1 MNSLSRT
8 LLLAP
13 ILFLNLLSSMA
24 IAQQKEHYELSKDSK
39 VQKNVPQGEIKGPF
53 QWKNSSIFPGT
64 ERNYS
69 IYIPSQYDATKPC
82 CLLVVQDGLRKAQQ
96 WKFPTVL
103 DNLIHEKQIPPMI
116 GVFISPGVVPAPNS
130 NSQPR
135 FNRSFEYDG
144 MGDSYARF
152 LLKEILPAVKK
163 KYNISEDPNDRMI
176 AGSSSGA
183 ICAFTVAWERPD
195 SFRRVFSAVGTFV
208 SLRGGNEYPALVR
221 KFETKPIRIYLQDGS
236 NDLDIYGGNW
246 WNANQTMLS
255 SLQFAGYDV
264 KHAWGKGGHNGKHS
278 TAILPDAMRWLWRDY
293 PKPIKIIQ
301 GKKRRTDIL
310 IPGEDWQLI
319 GEGYK
324 YAEGPAV
331 NADGE
336 VFFSD
341 VPSSKIYRIGLDGK
355 VSLFA
360 DNTQRSNGL
369 MFAADGKLYACQSG
383 AKRIVR
389 YDNQGN
395 SETVVK
401 DVNSND
407 IVMLPKGGYFSDP
420 QNHQVWHFTLD
431 GKKKVVAKD
440 IEFPNGLHTSTDH
453 AFLLVNDSK
462 GRFNYSFQI
471 QPDGSLVNRQLYGHL
486 HRGDNDKDCWADGM
500 TIDSE
505 GRTYIA
511 TRIGLQVMDQLG
523 RVHLIINKPQA
534 AKLSNVV
541 FGGADLNTIYATST
555 DKVYRRKLKARG
567 VVPWKGAVKPPR
579 PSL

>member
-1 MNSLSRT
+1 MKFLSLTFCLTS
-8 LLLAP
+8 LLSLH
-13 ILFLNLLSSMA
+13 LLSSTA
-24 IAQQKEHYELSKDSK
+24 IAQKAEQYELSEDSK
-39 VQKNVPQGEIKGPF
+39 VQEGVPQGEIKGPF
-53 QWKNSSIFPGT
+53 RWKNSTIFPGT
-64 ERNYS
+64 ERDYS
-69 IYIPSQYDATKPC
+69 IYIPAQYDADTPC

-103 DNLIHEKQIPPMI
+103 DNLIHKKQVPPMI
-116 GVFISPGVVPAPNS
+116 GVFISPGVVPAPNPK
-130 NSQPR
+130 SQPR

-152 LLKEILPAVKK
+152 LLTEVLPAVGKQ
-163 KYNISEDPNDRMI
+163 YNISDDPNDRMI

-183 ICAFTVAWERPD
+183 ICAFTAAWERPD

-221 KFETKPIRIYLQDGS
+221 KFEAKPIRIFLQDGS
-236 NDLDIYGGNW
+236 NDLDIYGGNLW
-246 WNANQTMLS
+246 DANQVMLR

-264 KHAWGKGGHNGKHS
+264 MHAWGEGGHNGQHS

-293 PKPIKIIQ
+293 PKPVTVVQ
-301 GKKRRTDIL
+301 GKKRRTDVL
-310 IPGEDWQLI
+310 IPGEDWRLV

-341 VPSSKIYRIGLDGK
+341 VPNSRIYRIGLDGK

-360 DNTQRSNGL
+360 ENTQRASGL
-369 MFAADGKLYACQSG
+369 MFSANGKLYACQSG
-383 AKRIVR
+383 AKRIVCF
-389 YDNQGN
+389 DKQGK
-395 SETVVK
+395 SETVVE
-401 DVNSND
+401 DVTSND
-407 IVMLPKGGYFSDP
+407 IVMLPQGGYFTDP
-420 QNHQVWHFTLD
+420 LNNQVWHFTLD
-431 GKKKVVAKD
+431 GEKKVVAKD

-453 AFLLVNDSK
+453 AFLLVNDSR
-462 GRFNYSFQI
+462 GRFNFSFQV

-486 HRGDNDKDCWADGM
+486 HRGDADKDCWADGM

-505 GRTYIA
+505 GRTYVA
-511 TRIGLQVMDQLG
+511 TRVGLQVLDQLG

-541 FGGADLNTIYATST
+541 FGGPDLDTIYATST

-579 PSL
+579 PGL